1 MDTAAFY
8 ATTSALSFTLLGF
21 WWVVVQFRHDE
32 LTVDPSLRRLAFV
45 VSLYFILPGLMS
57 LGALIAG
64 DSPVIWRLT
73 FGAAGTVGM
82 VAVVLG
88 AKAITTDGVGSSIG
102 RRIWLGLPTFAILTF
117 VALRPDL
124 VRSALALEP
133 LQVEAAMLT
142 TLAFLGI
149 WFAWALFTEPRS
161 TAPTG
166 GWRPVEGRPGG
177 VEQAVVI
184 AGAILAV
191 LVLLAVAIPAGAPP
205 ASSPSVGSSGP
216 TPVPESMPTAVP

>member
-1 MDTAAFY
+1 MDTATFY

-64 DSPVIWRLT
+64 DVPLIWRLT

-82 VAVVLG
+82 LAVVLG
-88 AKAITTDGVGSSIG
+88 ANAISLPDGVGSSIG
-102 RRIWLGLPTFAILTF
+102 RRMWLGLPVFAILTF

-133 LQVEAAMLT
+133 LQVEGAMLAI
-142 TLAFLGI
+142 LAFLGI
-149 WFAWALFTEPRS
+149 WFAWALFTEPRTS
-161 TAPTG
+161 GTSDGPRLG
-166 GWRPVEGRPGG
+166 G
-177 VEQAVVI
+177 
-184 AGAILAV
+184 
-191 LVLLAVAIPAGAPP
+191 
-205 ASSPSVGSSGP
+205 
-216 TPVPESMPTAVP
+216 TDT